1 MVWDYLGQFWDLIVA
16 VGEYPV
22 AYFQNIGL
30 AVAGAIGSFFDV
42 IFHNINDVFVLFVWL
57 GVSLKTIFLSILSP
71 ISYLFNIIRWFFT
84 TAFQTPSIP
93 EVNFIFS
100 PDILEVFNTIP
111 YWSVLSSVLG
121 AIVLMLGGVAI
132 LKLILRT

>member
-1 MVWDYLGQFWDLIVA
+1 MVWDYLGQFWDLIVS

-42 IFHNINDVFVLFVWL
+42 IFHNINDGFTLFVVF
-57 GVSLKTIFLSILSP
+57 GVWLKTIFLSLLTPVI
-71 ISYLFNIIRWFFT
+71 YFFTIIRWFFT

-93 EVNFIFS
+93 EVSFNFS
-100 PDILEVFNTIP
+100 AEILDVFNTIP

-121 AIVLMLGGVAI
+121 AIVLMLAGVAM
-132 LKLILRT
+132 LKLLLKT